1 MSLELGFGIT
11 LISRIPDSLS
21 CIPNSK
27 ARDSGFHEQK
37 SSGFHEQK
45 SSGFPWRTERI
56 KKKYSELNIR
66 CIDRGVCLLWGL
78 LNSLHVLY
86 ELMPLFQPI
95 ETNGHISGELL

>member
-11 LISRIPDSLS
+11 LVSRIPDSLS

-37 SSGFHEQK
+37 SY
-45 SSGFPWRTERI
+45 GFPWRTERI

-78 LNSLHVLY
+78 LNSLHVLS